1 MIGENMKLSAIP
13 ARNPDL
19 TLNIYDSLGY
29 VTDPLKGKIRVLN
42 QTGLSVWEHI
52 DGEKTI
58 REIKEKLENEFE
70 KSPSSMETEVIDF
83 LVQLKERS
91 LIYLIEE

>member
-1 MIGENMKLSAIP
+1 MKLSAIP

-19 TLNIYDSLGY
+19 TLYINDSLGY
-29 VTDPLKGKIRVLN
+29 VSHPLKGKIRVLN

-70 KSPSSMETEVIDF
+70 NSSSSIETEVIDF